1 MHEYFREVERTGEPL
16 VVTDHG
22 REVLE
27 VRPIRKCS
35 TVQDV
40 LAEYRAGPGKGC
52 AEISTVEILASVPTE
67 EWEALRDESYPVVTV
82 DEKFHRAS
90 SPVKVLW

>member
-1 MHEYFREVERTGEPL
+1 MLEYFREVERTGEPL

-27 VRPIRKCS
+27 VRSIRKSS

-52 AEISTVEILASVPTE
+52 SEIPTAEILASVPAE
-67 EWEALRDESYPVVTV
+67 EWEALGDES
-82 DEKFHRAS
+82 
-90 SPVKVLW
+90 